1 MLFTSALLLA
11 VPVLAVAS
19 PQYGGGGYGG
29 GDSSSSTAP
38 APAASSSAAAP
49 AASGSAAPTAPADTP
64 GNMNVDVAFQKT
76 FVFHPANIT
85 APKGTSVTFWFPNSP
100 LAHSVTQSS
109 FAAPCTHLDAANG
122 SGAGFDS
129 GLQKAKQFTITI
141 TDDTKPIWFHCKM
154 ATHCGQG
161 MVGSIN
167 APSTGNTFDNFK
179 AAALQI
185 GSSEPAETDT
195 GFVSGGVN
203 AQATASPAATGSSS
217 AASATPSKSSASR
230 FTVGAG
236 VGLFAVALALCA
248 M

>member
-1 MLFTSALLLA
+1 
-11 VPVLAVAS
+11 
-19 PQYGGGGYGG
+19 
-29 GDSSSSTAP
+29 
-38 APAASSSAAAP
+38 
-49 AASGSAAPTAPADTP
+49 
-64 GNMNVDVAFQKT
+64 MNVDVAFQKT

-85 APKGTSVTFWFPNSP
+85 APKGTNVTFWFPNSP

-122 SGAGFDS
+122 ASAGFDS

-141 TDDTKPIWFHCKM
+141 TDDTKPIWYHCKM

-167 APSTGNTFDNFK
+167 APSSGNTFDSFK

-185 GSSEPAETDT
+185 GSAEPAETDT

-203 AQATASPAATGSSS
+203 AQATASPAATGSGASS

-230 FTVGAG
+230 FSVGAG
-236 VGLFAVALALCA
+236 VGLFAIALALGTV
-248 M
+248 